1 MINNISSS
9 SSYIENVYD
18 TKDDNDISF
27 LWHVRLSHISKI
39 YLKRMSDLGLI
50 PKFNFNFD
58 ICESCLRRK
67 MTKKPLANNKDMKII
82 KYYPF

>member
-50 PKFNFNFD
+50 PKFSFNFD
-58 ICESCLRRK
+58 ICESCLSRK
-67 MTKKPLANNKDMKII
+67 MTKKPLENNKDMKII

>member
-1 MINNISSS
+1 MLISINKVLLAEQKKPKYLVFSIQPKN
-9 SSYIENVYD
+9 
-18 TKDDNDISF
+18 K
-27 LWHVRLSHISKI
+27 HHLSHISKI

-58 ICESCLRRK
+58 ICESCLSRK

-82 KYYPF
+82 KYYPL